1 MEREYLLMKDAR
13 LVRGGGGAVEEVA
26 LGGEDSPPLVLL
38 RHSEDCDWD
47 SMKGKE
53 DLVKLER

>member
-1 MEREYLLMKDAR
+1 MGQL
-13 LVRGGGGAVEEVA
+13 EEVA

>member
-1 MEREYLLMKDAR
+1 MKDAR

-26 LGGEDSPPLVLL
+26 LGWEGSPPLVLL
-38 RHSEDCDWD
+38 RHSKDCDWG

-53 DLVKLER
+53 DLVKPKR